1 MFIKEIELNNF
12 RIYKGKNTINLLP
25 EKDKNVII
33 ISGKNGFGKTTF
45 LMSLVWCLYGKQMEN
60 VDELYKKEIVD
71 KGGYGKYISNSLN
84 RLAKSEGETKFS
96 VSVTFTD
103 VKIPDITCNEI
114 KITRT
119 YDIVTSSNDKVEV
132 LIDGYQNELIQDL
145 TTEGKQDGEEI
156 FIREFILPI
165 EIAKFFFFDAE
176 KIVSLAEINSLE
188 QRKLLSKAYTEVL
201 GIKKYEDLKDQLEN
215 IQDDYRKKSA
225 KPQELVEF
233 NNVDTDIKNLEITI
247 EDIEHQIQ
255 KLNQEKVE
263 KQSESNE
270 IQMKLIREGNL
281 MTLEQLTALKI
292 EEKELDDKINSLQND
307 LKELFDLIPFGLAG
321 ETLMEVSNQLENEK
335 QYRENKYRQE
345 DVGDKTRLI
354 INDIEKERLRT
365 NFMFDV
371 EIRNFYETLIKKL
384 VKKHFFSDVPELSVT
399 FEPLHDF
406 SDAQNN
412 ELNAMINNLNYS
424 FKDLFSR
431 LNDNYSKTKNELD
444 AIRRKIRNAEKD
456 ADDEYITDLRAKK
469 SALDNR
475 VFSIEEQIYQLSEK
489 IGSFKNDRKAS
500 KQRQEEL
507 RKKIDDS
514 RLYSDKDE
522 KTQDIIN
529 KLKNFIKDFKITTKN
544 KLEENILGELNV
556 LMHKKGFIKKVLV
569 DINQAGDDV
578 DINLLNE
585 REEKIDRGTLSM
597 GERQMYASA
606 LLKALVDESDI
617 EFPVFIDSPM
627 QKFDKEHAEN
637 VIKSFYPN
645 VSKQVILFPLIHK
658 ELTEHEFELLKP
670 NINRSY
676 LIHNTSMD
684 TSEFIEVEEAEN
696 LIKTYDELYA
706 N

>member
-71 KGGYGKYISNSLN
+71 KGGYGKYIGNSLN

-103 VKIPDITCNEI
+103 VRIPDITCNEI

-119 YDIVTSSNDKVEV
+119 YDIVTSSSDKVEV

-176 KIVSLAEINSLE
+176 KIVSLAEINSPE

-233 NNVDTDIKNLEITI
+233 NKVDTDIKNLKIAI

-255 KLNQEKVE
+255 KFNQEKIE

-529 KLKNFIKDFKITTKN
+529 KLKNFIKDFKINTKN

-676 LIHNTSMD
+676 LIHNTSME

>member
-71 KGGYGKYISNSLN
+71 KGGYGKYIGNSLN

-103 VKIPDITCNEI
+103 VRIPDITCNEI

-119 YDIVTSSNDKVEV
+119 YDIVTSSSDKVEV

-176 KIVSLAEINSLE
+176 KIVSLAEINSPE

-233 NNVDTDIKNLEITI
+233 NKVDTDIKNLKIAI

-255 KLNQEKVE
+255 KFNQEKIE

-371 EIRNFYETLIKKL
+371 EIRNFYETQIKKL

-469 SALDNR
+469 LALDNR

>member
-71 KGGYGKYISNSLN
+71 KGGYGKYIGNSLN

-119 YDIVTSSNDKVEV
+119 YDIVTSSSDKVEV

-176 KIVSLAEINSLE
+176 KIVSLAEINSPE

-233 NNVDTDIKNLEITI
+233 NKVDTDIKNLKIAI

-255 KLNQEKVE
+255 KFNQEKIE

-371 EIRNFYETLIKKL
+371 EIRNFYETQIKKL